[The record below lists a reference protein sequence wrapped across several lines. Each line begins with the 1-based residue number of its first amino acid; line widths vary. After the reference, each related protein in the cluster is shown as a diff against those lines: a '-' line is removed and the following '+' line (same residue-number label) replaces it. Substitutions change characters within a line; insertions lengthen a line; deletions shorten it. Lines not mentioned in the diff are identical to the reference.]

1 TTGATGIT
9 GSTGTTGA
17 TGITGST
24 GTTGATGITGS
35 TGTTGATGITGSTG
49 TTGPTGTTGA
59 TGATGIT
66 GPTGN
71 NVSGITNYLYTY
83 DTTNQLIAVGSAVSF
98 NTNGPKIGSALTH
111 VAGTTNIII
120 NTIGTYVADFTLTA
134 IQANQFSLALN
145 GVPIPGGRYGTGI
158 NRIQTTGKVAF
169 TVITVPSTLT
179 LINNTSTAGTGNI
192 TLSNNEGGA
201 LTTVSAS
208 LSIFQIG

>member
-1 TTGATGIT
+1 M
-9 GSTGTTGA
+9 
-17 TGITGST
+17 
-24 GTTGATGITGS
+24 
-35 TGTTGATGITGSTG
+35 
-49 TTGPTGTTGA
+49 
-59 TGATGIT
+59 
-66 GPTGN
+66 
-71 NVSGITNYLYTY
+71 
-83 DTTNQLIAVGSAVSF
+83 AVGSAVSF
-98 NTNGPKIGSALTH
+98 NTNGPIIGSALTH

-120 NTIGTYVADFTLTA
+120 NTIGTYVADFMLTA

-201 LTTVSAS
+201 LTAVSAS